1 MSKEKIV
8 IHPSAEENG
17 MATMLAELMR
27 SNIESSSYKAF
38 CFGLLKATVAI
49 FAADAEVEVTLVFNR
64 GSCVVYDGIHGNV
77 DVRVEADS
85 ETILQLS
92 MVKIVAGLPFYLD
105 ETGFDVIV
113 KSLKGDLKMKGMVCH
128 PLTLNL
134 LTIVLS
140 VN

>member
-1 MSKEKIV
+1 MSDDKIV
-8 IHPSAEENG
+8 VHPSAEENG
-17 MATMLAELMR
+17 MATMLAGLMQ

-38 CFGLLKATVAI
+38 CFSLLKATVAVE
-49 FAADAEVEVTLVFNR
+49 AKDAEVEVTLVFNR
-64 GSCVVYDGIHGNV
+64 GSCVVYDGIHGNI
-77 DVRVEADS
+77 DLRIEADS

-92 MVKIVAGLPFYLD
+92 MVKIFAGLPFYLD
-105 ETGFDVIV
+105 ETGFDVLAKTV
-113 KSLKGDLKMKGMVCH
+113 KGELRMKGMVCH

>member
-1 MSKEKIV
+1 MSDDKIV
-8 IHPSAEENG
+8 VHPSAAENG

-27 SNIESSSYKAF
+27 SNIEASSYKAL
-38 CFGLLKATVAI
+38 CFKLLKATVAI
-49 FAADAEVEVTLVFNR
+49 EAADAEVQVTLVFNR
-64 GSCVVYDGIHGNV
+64 GSCVIYDGIHGNV

-105 ETGFDVIV
+105 ETGFEVIG
-113 KSLKGDLKMKGMVCH
+113 KTLRGELRMQGMVCH